1 MAPVKV
7 LLCAAL
13 LLAGGCGRGPEPK
26 AYQLN
31 GQIVSIAP
39 ERREVTIKHQDI
51 PNFMPGMT
59 MPFTVE
65 DGALLDGKE
74 AGDLVTATLVVG
86 ETSAHLSTLTRTG
99 HQPIEAP
106 AAGIGLRP
114 GDEVADAP
122 FVDQTGAKRPLAS
135 FRGHRVAVTFIY
147 TRCPLPEF
155 CPLMTRN
162 FATVQKQL
170 RSRRDLSDVRLVSV
184 TLDPAFDTPT
194 VLQAHARAFN
204 ADPAV
209 WSFLTGDPPAV
220 RTFAEQFGV
229 YIESEPADPAQ
240 ITHSLRTAVIGAD
253 GRLVTNHSGTDW
265 TPDALLAD
273 ITKATAPG
281 N

>member
-1 MAPVKV
+1 MVRVKV
-7 LLCAAL
+7 LCAAVL
-13 LLAGGCGRGPEPK
+13 LMAGCSRSPEPRQ
-26 AYQLN
+26 YQLN

-59 MPFTVE
+59 MPFVVE
-65 DGALLDGKE
+65 DAALLDGKA
-74 AGDLVTATLVVG
+74 AGDLVSATLVVG

-106 AAGIGLRP
+106 APRIGARP
-114 GDEVADAP
+114 GDQVPDAP
-122 FVDQTGAKRPLAS
+122 LVDQDGATRPLAS
-135 FRGHRVAVTFIY
+135 FRGHRVALTFIY

-162 FATVQKQL
+162 FVALQKTL
-170 RSRRDLSDVRLVSV
+170 RSRPDLSDVRLVSV
-184 TLDPAFDTPT
+184 TLDPAFDTPA
-194 VLQAHARAFN
+194 VLKAHARAFN
-204 ADPAV
+204 ADPAI
-209 WSFLTGDPPAV
+209 WSFLTGPASDV
-220 RTFAEQFGV
+220 RMFAEQFGIYV
-229 YIESEPADPAQ
+229 EAQPDDPAQ

-253 GRLVTNHSGTDW
+253 GRLVANHTGNDW
-265 TPDALLAD
+265 TPDGLLAD